1 MVSPAL
7 FIQFNRSGHFY
18 KINYRPFLNLMK
30 SSMDHWMFNCH
41 NRKKVEFQWNSK
53 KHVNYATP
61 LDPFKLKLNK
71 ATRDAQAN
79 IAEMLR

>member
-1 MVSPAL
+1 
-7 FIQFNRSGHFY
+7 
-18 KINYRPFLNLMK
+18 
-30 SSMDHWMFNCH
+30 MDHWMFNCH
-41 NRKKVEFQWNSK
+41 NRKKAEFQWNSK

-61 LDPFKLKLNK
+61 LAPFELKLNK